1 MERLPNKREA
11 EEALAIIK
19 PMGYQLCGWK
29 VDYVTV
35 DLSDMEVLHAF
46 YRGKSEFIVVDTGHE
61 MFAINVTGSS
71 TSWIVKVFTMRMF
84 AMDPEL
90 VKGLKPAFRD
100 TALQSGNV
108 TSKAFL
114 RWLVDEAFAK

>member
-1 MERLPNKREA
+1 
-11 EEALAIIK
+11 
-19 PMGYQLCGWK
+19 MGYQLCGWK

-100 TALQSGNV
+100 TALQIEDV
-108 TSKAFL
+108 THKAFM
-114 RWLVDEAFAK
+114 RWLVAEAFGK